1 MFILNNDAK
10 FSYNCGVS
18 LDKGDLLHI
27 VPIFIGVAPPVA
39 VFFVPKPASFPQKRS
54 ALMTLALV
62 KAEHLVPFAAPGIC
76 RQSYPETPV
85 SPILRSKRNYFFAR
99 MPQK

>member
-1 MFILNNDAK
+1 M
-10 FSYNCGVS
+10 S
-18 LDKGDLLHI
+18 LDMGDLLHI

-62 KAEHLVPFAAPGIC
+62 KAEHLVPFAAPGI
-76 RQSYPETPV
+76 
-85 SPILRSKRNYFFAR
+85 
-99 MPQK
+99 

>member
-1 MFILNNDAK
+1 M
-10 FSYNCGVS
+10 S

-27 VPIFIGVAPPVA
+27 VPTFIGVAPPVA
-39 VFFVPKPASFPQKRS
+39 VVFVPKPASLPQKRS
-54 ALMTLALV
+54 ALITFAPV

-85 SPILRSKRNYFFAR
+85 SPILRSKRNYFFCKYATK
-99 MPQK
+99 MMKCNTTEA